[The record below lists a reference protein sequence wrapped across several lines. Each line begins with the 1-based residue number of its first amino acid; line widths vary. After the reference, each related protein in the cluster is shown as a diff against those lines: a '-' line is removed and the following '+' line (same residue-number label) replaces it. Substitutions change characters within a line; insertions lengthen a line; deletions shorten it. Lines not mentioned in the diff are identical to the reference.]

1 MKILKEG
8 RAHKKYAWF
17 HTCDCCTS
25 ELRIIEGDPQAGKTC
40 YNCDALQYYI
50 RYICPVCGPQTVAY
64 TNSVFG
70 KKANARYEAIVLVEE
85 DRKEKGSV
93 TTTGPLLFASKH
105 VVIKPSVSISTLYIF

>member
-8 RAHKKYAWF
+8 RAHKRRAWF

-50 RYICPVCGPQTVAY
+50 RYICW
-64 TNSVFG
+64 
-70 KKANARYEAIVLVEE
+70 
-85 DRKEKGSV
+85 
-93 TTTGPLLFASKH
+93 LL
-105 VVIKPSVSISTLYIF
+105 